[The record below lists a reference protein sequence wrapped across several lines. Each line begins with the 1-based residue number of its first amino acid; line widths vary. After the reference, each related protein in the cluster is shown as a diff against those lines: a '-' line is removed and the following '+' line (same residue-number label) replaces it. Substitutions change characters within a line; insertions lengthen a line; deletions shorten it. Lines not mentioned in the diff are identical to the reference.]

1 MNMIERIKE
10 KVLSGEEISYGEIRF
25 LIDFPEDDIQPLLNA
40 AYEIKKAFFSSK
52 IDLCSIAN
60 VKSGLCSED
69 CKFCAQSAHYKTES
83 SVYEYI
89 GETKLRDAIE
99 FYKSKGVR
107 RFALVTSGKTLDEET
122 FDRILKDVKLI
133 KDYGLVPDISA
144 GILTKDQLVR
154 LKDAGLNGFHHNLET
169 SRTFFPKIC
178 STHDYDEDVKTVKDA
193 VELGLYVCSGGIFG
207 IGESWEDRVE
217 LAYEL
222 KSLNVQSVPINFL
235 NPIKGTP
242 LEDRPV
248 MSEIEAL
255 KIIAIYRF
263 ILPDRQIRVCGGR
276 NRVFNESSK
285 SIILKSGASGIMVGD
300 YLTTTGFPIDSDLKD
315 IKDICNEK

>member
-1 MNMIERIKE
+1 MIERIKE
-10 KVLSGEEISYGEIRF
+10 KVLSGEEISDGEIRF
-25 LIDFPEDDIQPLLNA
+25 LIDFPEDNIQPLLNA
-40 AYEIKKAFFSSK
+40 SYEIKRAFFSSK

-89 GETKLRDAIE
+89 GEKKLREAIE
-99 FYKSKGVR
+99 FYKNKGVR

-122 FDRILKDVKLI
+122 FDIVLNNVKLI
-133 KDYGLVPDISA
+133 KDFGLVPDISV
-144 GILTKDQLVR
+144 GILTKDQLLR
-154 LKDAGLNGFHHNLET
+154 LKEVGLNGFHHNLET

-222 KSLNVQSVPINFL
+222 KSLGVQSVPINFL

-248 MSEIEAL
+248 MSEVEAL

-276 NRVFNESSK
+276 SRVFNERSK

>member
-1 MNMIERIKE
+1 MIERIRE